1 MWVGVLVVE
10 RGRGAFSW
18 RVAVASVAEGSLFD
32 ELRVEM
38 NSARARTT
46 PVTNEFMAPAY
57 GSGVE
62 QWLSTEHPWDASYA
76 QGLLS
81 DVTVNVCGCHSGCV
95 R

>member
-1 MWVGVLVVE
+1 MRVGVLVVE

-18 RVAVASVAEGSLFD
+18 RVGVASVAEGSLFD

-57 GSGVE
+57 VSRIE
-62 QWLSTEHPWDASYA
+62 QQLSTGPSKTRVIHR
-76 QGLLS
+76 
-81 DVTVNVCGCHSGCV
+81 VRSGA
-95 R
+95 

>member
-1 MWVGVLVVE
+1 MGVRVGVLVVE

-57 GSGVE
+57 VSRIE
-62 QWLSTEHPWDASYA
+62 QQLSTGPSKTRVFHR
-76 QGLLS
+76 
-81 DVTVNVCGCHSGCV
+81 VRSGA
-95 R
+95 